1 MNQKSLTFGEH
12 EIMNKTSIA
21 TILGA
26 AAVSLLKTK
35 GSASSDLKKYRNI
48 GNLEDLLNCPDD
60 LKSQVFSVALSRTRE
75 TKAPFKGIILPDDV
89 FSGMDKIQ
97 RVDISEADNVPS
109 SILDLPNLKGLD
121 VAPEK
126 DTGEIPSIVFQLEN
140 LEYLG
145 IKIFN
150 SHIQRRSNYPS
161 PNVYARVLNGF
172 EPLVISKNIQ
182 NLKNLELLRINVIP
196 SDNWLPSEIKKL
208 NNLIKIEFDILGMT
222 TDENHNW
229 TNTKWYLPEFITQ
242 IPNLECIDIGDSI
255 PYNGIPYGFI
265 HKIIQRTIGEWTST
279 DLWNSQWREPLS
291 NIYNSHDGFD
301 AKSLIDINIKIAELS
316 RPGWNYGTYQYEKN
330 KPIRLGTLYP
340 LTYILMREIGVPR
353 EKLNLLVEYSEKP
366 KSRQNVVKLRKR

>member
-140 LEYLG
+140 LEDLH
-145 IKIFN
+145 ISIFSPYHKPN
-150 SHIQRRSNYPS
+150 
-161 PNVYARVLNGF
+161 PNVYARALSGF

-196 SDNWLPSEIKKL
+196 SDNWLPSEIINL

-222 TDENHNW
+222 KDENDHKKD
-229 TNTKWYLPEFITQ
+229 TKWYLPEFLAQ
-242 IPNLECIDIGDSI
+242 IPNLEWIDIVDSR

-265 HKIIQRTIGEWTST
+265 HKVIQRTIGQLAST
-279 DLWNSQWREPLS
+279 RLRNPQWREALS
-291 NIYNSHDGFD
+291 NTYNSDDGLD
-301 AKSLIDINIKIAELS
+301 VKWLIDINVKIAELS